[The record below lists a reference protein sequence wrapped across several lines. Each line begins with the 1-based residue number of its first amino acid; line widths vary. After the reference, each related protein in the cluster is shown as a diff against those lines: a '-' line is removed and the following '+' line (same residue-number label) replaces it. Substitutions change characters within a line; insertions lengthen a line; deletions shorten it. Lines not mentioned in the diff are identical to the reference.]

1 MSSLSTI
8 LYHQC
13 LYVTSTGV
21 IYLKNMVCQF
31 WEEKEVAQVTDPAPF
46 CIHETDKV
54 FIREHIVEAVISA
67 PEPVRYAPVIYS
79 FLVDNCIL
87 LQHENYFFTLPC

>member
-1 MSSLSTI
+1 MSCNYPNYRFISV
-8 LYHQC
+8 C
-13 LYVTSTGV
+13 LTCTGV

-31 WEEKEVAQVTDPAPF
+31 WEEKEVAQVTDAVPF

-67 PEPVRYAPVIYS
+67 PEPVRYASVYS
-79 FLVDNCIL
+79 LF
-87 LQHENYFFTLPC
+87 